1 MKLEFRY
8 LKKTHLLRYLLVPI
22 VLSAGVVFANPPAP
36 TNIVLIT
43 LDTIRA
49 DRMGFLGSKAGLTP
63 NLDSLARQAVV
74 FSRTY
79 AHVPLTTPSHATILT
94 GTYPQFSHVA
104 DLGDPLARE
113 IPFLP
118 DVLHQRG
125 YATAAFVGSQVLD
138 PKSVAVP
145 GFDRGFDTYD
155 AGFHSR
161 EAGEDRY
168 ASVERRGAVVVS
180 RAISWLED
188 HRSGPFFL
196 WVHLYDAH
204 EPYDPPAPF
213 KARYSSAPYDGE
225 IAYVDFAVGNLLKAL
240 REKGLYDR
248 SLIAVVADHGEA
260 FGEHGE
266 QSHGFFLYDETV
278 HVPFI
283 LKLPAQ
289 RLAGTLVAAHVGLVD
304 IAPTLLGEVKV
315 NAPQEMQG
323 SPLQNRMGPSSASGA
338 SGTQANNVVEQ
349 PQYSETDYPLRAFG
363 WSPLRAL
370 RTGRY
375 LYIDAPRRELYDQ
388 IADPQE
394 LQNIANNSKA
404 VADTMASQ
412 LEKFHQRTSTAITN
426 ESHMTMDQAEQ
437 LRGLGYISSGS
448 SQSQYR
454 VNQALGAD
462 PKDRIEIANLF
473 HRALLA
479 MEVEDYSDA
488 VSPLEQVLKE
498 EPNLGLANLE
508 LGRAL
513 SRLEKYQDA
522 LPWLRNAVRLSPESG
537 RAHMELGMALAEAD
551 DWAESAT
558 ELEAALTKAPDS
570 EEIYFTL
577 ATVYENLGRTP
588 DASQAY
594 QTALRLNPDD
604 YRANLFLGRLFAM
617 NGDPTSALP
626 LLQKAV
632 KLQPESPDA
641 HKFLANAYVELGQD
655 ENANRERIE
664 AKRWSGKP

>member
-1 MKLEFRY
+1 M
-8 LKKTHLLRYLLVPI
+8 KTHLRYLLVCI
-22 VLSAGVVFANPPAP
+22 VLSAGVVFASPVAPP
-36 TNIVLIT
+36 NVILIT

-74 FSRTY
+74 FPRTY

-104 DLGDPLARE
+104 DLGDPLARN
-113 IPFLP
+113 IPFVP
-118 DVLHQRG
+118 DILHQRG

-155 AGFHSR
+155 ANFHSR
-161 EAGEDRY
+161 QIGEDRY
-168 ASVERRGAVVVS
+168 ASVERRGAIVVS
-180 RAISWLED
+180 RAVSWLED

-213 KARYSSAPYDGE
+213 KAPYSSAPYDGE

-240 REKGLYDR
+240 REKGLYDH

-278 HVPFI
+278 HVPFL
-283 LKLPAQ
+283 LKLPGE
-289 RLAGTLVAAHVGLVD
+289 RLAGTRVAAPVGLVD
-304 IAPTLLGEVKV
+304 IAPTLLSEIKV
-315 NAPQEMQG
+315 LAPQEMQG
-323 SPLQNRMGPSSASGA
+323 SPLQSLMGFSGA
-338 SGTQANNVVEQ
+338 SSALATKLDNVAEQ

-370 RTGRY
+370 RAGRY

-388 IADPQE
+388 IVDPQE
-394 LQNIANNSKA
+394 SQNIANNSKA
-404 VADTMASQ
+404 VADTLASQ
-412 LEKFHQRTSTAITN
+412 LEKFHQRTSSVITN

-437 LRGLGYISSGS
+437 LRGLGYISSGM
-448 SQSQYR
+448 SQSQLPDEAR
-454 VNQALGAD
+454 GAD

-479 MEVEDYSDA
+479 MEVEDYRDA
-488 VSPLEQVLKE
+488 IAPLEQVLKE

-513 SRLEKYQDA
+513 NRLENYQAA

-537 RAHMELGMALAEAD
+537 RAHMELGMALVETD
-551 DWAESAT
+551 NWAEST
-558 ELEAALTKAPDS
+558 VELETALARAPDS
-570 EEIYFTL
+570 EEIYFAL
-577 ATVYENLGRTP
+577 ATAYEKLGRTQ

-594 QTALRLNPDD
+594 QHALRLNPDD
-604 YRANLFLGRLFAM
+604 YRANLFFGRLLAM

-664 AKRWSGKP
+664 AKRWSAKP

>member
-1 MKLEFRY
+1 LGFRY
-8 LKKTHLLRYLLVPI
+8 VKKHLRYLLVPI
-22 VLSAGVVFANPPAP
+22 VLSAGVVLARPAVPP
-36 TNIVLIT
+36 NIILIT

-74 FSRTY
+74 FPRTY

-118 DVLHQRG
+118 DVRHQRG
-125 YATAAFVGSQVLD
+125 YTTAAFVGSQVLD

-145 GFDRGFDTYD
+145 GFDRGFDMYD

-161 EAGEDRY
+161 QIGEDRY

-180 RAISWLED
+180 RAVSWLQD
-188 HRSGPFFL
+188 HRGSPFFL

-283 LKLPAQ
+283 LKLPGQ
-289 RLAGTLVAAHVGLVD
+289 RLAGTRVTAHVGLVD
-304 IAPTLLGEVKV
+304 IAPTLLHEIKV
-315 NAPQEMQG
+315 NTPQEMQG
-323 SPLQNRMGPSSASGA
+323 SPLQNLMGTSSASSA
-338 SGTQANNVVEQ
+338 PGTQVNNVAEQ
-349 PQYSETDYPLRAFG
+349 SQYSETDYPLRAFG

-370 RTGRY
+370 RAGRY
-375 LYIDAPRRELYDQ
+375 LYIEAPRRELYDQ

-412 LEKFHQRTSTAITN
+412 LEKFRQRTSTAVTS
-426 ESHMTMDQAEQ
+426 ESHLTMDQTEQ
-437 LRGLGYISSGS
+437 LRGLGYISSGI
-448 SQSQYR
+448 SQSQLPA
-454 VNQALGAD
+454 NQALGAD

-498 EPNLGLANLE
+498 EPNLALANLE

-513 SRLEKYQDA
+513 SRLEEYQAA

-537 RAHMELGMALAEAD
+537 RAHMELGMALAETD
-551 DWAESAT
+551 DWADSAK

-570 EEIYFTL
+570 EEMYFAL
-577 ATVYENLGRTP
+577 ATVYEKLGRTP
-588 DASQAY
+588 DAAQAY
-594 QTALRLNPDD
+594 QTALRLSPDD
-604 YRANLFLGRLFAM
+604 YRANLFLGRLLAM

-664 AKRWSGKP
+664 AKRWSAKP

>member
-1 MKLEFRY
+1 
-8 LKKTHLLRYLLVPI
+8 
-22 VLSAGVVFANPPAP
+22 
-36 TNIVLIT
+36 
-43 LDTIRA
+43 
-49 DRMGFLGSKAGLTP
+49 
-63 NLDSLARQAVV
+63 
-74 FSRTY
+74 
-79 AHVPLTTPSHATILT
+79 
-94 GTYPQFSHVA
+94 
-104 DLGDPLARE
+104 
-113 IPFLP
+113 
-118 DVLHQRG
+118 
-125 YATAAFVGSQVLD
+125 
-138 PKSVAVP
+138 
-145 GFDRGFDTYD
+145 
-155 AGFHSR
+155 
-161 EAGEDRY
+161 
-168 ASVERRGAVVVS
+168 
-180 RAISWLED
+180 
-188 HRSGPFFL
+188 
-196 WVHLYDAH
+196 
-204 EPYDPPAPF
+204 
-213 KARYSSAPYDGE
+213 
-225 IAYVDFAVGNLLKAL
+225 
-240 REKGLYDR
+240 
-248 SLIAVVADHGEA
+248 
-260 FGEHGE
+260 
-266 QSHGFFLYDETV
+266 
-278 HVPFI
+278 
-283 LKLPAQ
+283 
-289 RLAGTLVAAHVGLVD
+289 
-304 IAPTLLGEVKV
+304 
-315 NAPQEMQG
+315 MQG
-323 SPLQNRMGPSSASGA
+323 SPLQNLMGPRSASGA
-338 SGTQANNVVEQ
+338 PGTQLNNVPEQ
-349 PQYSETDYPLRAFG
+349 SQYSETDYPLRAFG

-375 LYIDAPRRELYDQ
+375 LYIEAPRRELYDQ

-394 LQNIANNSKA
+394 LQNIANSSKA

-412 LEKFHQRTSTAITN
+412 LEKFHQRTSSSAITN
-426 ESHMTMDQAEQ
+426 QSHMTMDQAEQ

-448 SQSQYR
+448 SQSQLSA
-454 VNQALGAD
+454 NQAPRAD

-479 MEVEDYSDA
+479 IEVEDYSDA

-537 RAHMELGMALAEAD
+537 RAHMELGMALAETD
-551 DWAESAT
+551 DWAESAK
-558 ELEAALTKAPDS
+558 ELEAALTKAPDA

-577 ATVYENLGRTP
+577 ATVYEKLGRMP

-664 AKRWSGKP
+664 AKRWSAKP